1 LIYSTSATT
10 QITKNSWQTNQTTA
24 KINDLRTQMQDPSLS
39 PEEQLKNPQ
48 ALLLHQQNKNRV
60 AFERRNAVIQATL
73 NEMSGAASPPKE
85 PLLQSLPSTNDPL
98 HNERLLFCP
107 FTVKGKESKCWI
119 L

>member
-1 LIYSTSATT
+1 
-10 QITKNSWQTNQTTA
+10 
-24 KINDLRTQMQDPSLS
+24 MQDPSLS